1 MRTKKYS
8 RMKKVVLGLILIAAV
23 FVIGST
29 FHSLFLKDTADSK
42 QLDKTAVVENE
53 TFKDI
58 PKDDST
64 PKDYT
69 PQENIA
75 ICQNVIKNMDQWT
88 SKTEG
93 TAVADVLF
101 INYTQNISAT
111 KVIKDKSATQTSAS
125 ESSLLSTGQQRVF
138 KDDAILIRNAKKVKS
153 LNDID
158 WEDDYTAISKDTYA
172 QNYGRTPFSLTNYV
186 INDRT
191 ITKAKTLKSD
201 KGTYTYEFQLEPDKS
216 TVYYKRQMR
225 TEGGA
230 SDYPTFHSI
239 TATVTM
245 DKQWRPLKIHYSE
258 NYDINISV
266 VGSVTCQGEITETF
280 SDFGKVNALPD
291 QDKVDD
297 FIKNKYDKNKLSD
310 LPKKNNADADIS
322 SYVTDMFKENPYYS
336 VDLKLDNQKIKL
348 NMFVD
353 LSNGVIKAQN
363 KDIFLAYKDD
373 YVYINYQNIKVRA
386 KAKSI
391 FQAIDIVSKAVDPKA
406 KTLDLNKLTQID
418 INNIDEDS
426 VSGLL
431 NNVKLEQSDDN
442 IDVKFV
448 KDGINADISVSLKD
462 KKVALNDA
470 KININKDGIKLGADI
485 KTTSVKKFKK
495 LTGFNDISKCVTL
508 LKPWINT
515 VKAKGI
521 KGKVYV
527 KSSNIK
533 LGANYKLAYDSLNL
547 AVDTNVDGISVK
559 AVLLNKYVYLKVD
572 NIKIKCKLDNLDET
586 IEKAFNLAGINL
598 KKNKLVPKQITK
610 AIKQIDSTD
619 RDIASILSAVKS
631 VDYKN
636 NALVVKAKVAGT
648 NHTLSLGKKYVQ
660 IKDKKDTVKITIN
673 KKYKKTPGFFVKK
686 KSYVSCNT
694 IIKALTKIDLYR
706 LLNSTGIILDTNI
719 SAGKYNLKGIAK
731 VCYDKN
737 LSIKY
742 TTNIDGV
749 PITLIYKD
757 KYVYASSGKV
767 FVKGTSEKTYSL
779 LKDVL
784 KKAHVSLN
792 NKNLT
797 KAKSFEDA
805 FDKLIGEYAGKLTI
819 KDIIGNVKTF
829 KYEKGYLIVK
839 YKYSKNKVATIKL
852 KDKTF
857 DLKVAVA
864 DLDVNAKLTINKIY
878 TKSAVINVNSEKYSN
893 IEDILN
899 IVEKFGLQ
907 ELLTSTGIDTDVTLN
922 VDGKT
927 FNANVKANYG
937 DKTQL
942 KLTTVIESGKTKV
955 PLYITLTDNK
965 YYIDLANIHV
975 TATSDNLKEILE
987 KVFKE
992 QNFDDIFAKDI
1003 SSEISNVA
1011 GNMNIKDVLSNIKTF
1026 KATKDTLT
1034 VVYKVGGKDIALSI
1048 KDKTISVNGIV
1059 VNDKKLGIIVKI
1071 NNTKEQSI
1079 KTDSSKYIEF
1089 EKAYNI
1095 INNIVNK
1102 AATSKS
1108 VSFDAKLNVSGNEIN
1123 AKVVYDIE
1131 NKAVNI
1137 KLSVLDTTVDITYI
1151 DDVAYVKSGNVYI
1164 KATKDQLKE
1173 LLGDKISIDD
1183 IPAFDDI
1190 TKKLDLSMLL
1200 NINNISCDD
1209 SLKVEYSDGNMSF
1222 NISLNEKSSDVTFN
1236 GVKINDNT
1244 LDGSINNIKL
1254 SDVSVVDKSEFDE
1267 KYVDFDKLKDFVLK
1281 WQKNPAFV
1289 VNANVT
1295 GKNAKVVLENKNV
1308 YIDFDGLKLKSDDG
1322 SVASI
1327 IDGIAKIYDVDVTPV
1342 FDFINITKDEDIDL
1356 SMFKIYADT
1365 DVNVPEMSIGELL
1378 NKVTV
1383 KENEISFEGKTDE
1396 NTFKI
1401 TMYDAENKSLAPNE
1415 AGYIDIGSMDTLL
1428 KSFGQTAGN
1437 FNFDI
1442 TGKASLGLDLS
1453 IFKFNLK
1460 DVPLYAKL
1468 KVEKDG
1474 VYGKVHADV
1483 PYMSGITDANFDTPE
1498 KTKETTEQTSKNK
1511 TEVTI
1516 SYKIL
1521 SSGKQIYTDFF
1532 VTPEHIYEH
1541 KNVNYKIEKTVTT
1554 VKYRKIGLWIPY
1566 STKSDKETID
1576 ESKDFYIKRTYE
1588 EMEQNVVDDLCFA
1601 FNFSDSIKD
1610 SINDST
1616 DNQTPIEAVT
1626 LGNVFKG
1633 YSFENNSDFK
1643 FNLNLKDLTN
1653 DAIEDTNVTL
1663 TKNSEG
1669 YLNKLKVG
1677 CSLYSVL
1684 SIDLNADLTNIGQT
1698 VDIGFNPEEIKN
1710 DLNYAK

>member
-8 RMKKVVLGLILIAAV
+8 RMKKVVLGLILIVAV

-29 FHSLFLKDTADSK
+29 IHSLFLKDTADSK

-64 PKDYT
+64 PEDYT
-69 PQENIA
+69 PQENMA

-88 SKTEG
+88 SKTKG

-101 INYTQNISAT
+101 INYTQKISAT

-172 QNYGRTPFSLTNYV
+172 QNYGRTPFALTNYV
-186 INDRT
+186 IDDST

-258 NYDINISV
+258 NYNINISV

-310 LPKKNNADADIS
+310 LPKKDNGDADIS

-336 VDLKLDNQKIKL
+336 VDLKLDDQKIKL

-426 VSGLL
+426 ISGLL
-431 NNVKLEQSDDN
+431 NNVKLEQSDHN
-442 IDVKFV
+442 IGVKFE
-448 KDGINADISVSLKD
+448 KDGINADISVLLKD

-470 KININKDGIKLGADI
+470 KININKDDIKLGADI
-485 KTTSVKKFKK
+485 KTTSAKKFKE
-495 LTGFNDISKCVTL
+495 LTGFNDISKAVSL
-508 LKPWINT
+508 LKPWIGT

-521 KGKVYV
+521 QGKVYV
-527 KSSNIK
+527 KSSNIN

-547 AVDTNVDGISVK
+547 AVDTKVDGINIK
-559 AVLLNKYVYLKVD
+559 AVLLDNYVYLKVD
-572 NIKIKCKLDNLDET
+572 NIKIKCKLDNLEET
-586 IEKAFNLAGINL
+586 IEKAFQLVGINL

-610 AIKQIDSTD
+610 AINKISNTD
-619 RDIASILSAVKS
+619 GNIVSILSAVKS

-648 NHTLSLGKKYVQ
+648 NYTLSLGKKYVQ
-660 IKDKKDTVKITIN
+660 LKDRKDTVKISIN
-673 KKYKKTPGFFVKK
+673 KKYKKSPKFVVKK

-694 IIKALTKIDLYR
+694 ILKAMTKINLYR
-706 LLNSTGIILDTNI
+706 LLKSTGIILDTNI

-731 VCYDKN
+731 VCYNKK

-742 TTNIDGV
+742 TTNIEGV
-749 PITLIYKD
+749 PVTLIYKD
-757 KYVYASSGKV
+757 KYIYVNSGNIS
-767 FVKGTSEKTYSL
+767 VKGTSEKTYQL
-779 LKDVL
+779 LKEVL
-784 KKAHVSLN
+784 KKENVSLN
-792 NKNLT
+792 NKNLV
-797 KAKSFEDA
+797 KAKSFEEA
-805 FDKLIGEYAGKLTI
+805 FNLMVGEYADNITI
-819 KDIIGNVKTF
+819 GDIIGNVKTL
-829 KYEKGYLIVK
+829 KHQKGYLILK
-839 YKYSKNKVATIKL
+839 YRYSKNKTATIKL
-852 KDKTF
+852 KNKTF
-857 DLKVAVA
+857 DLAVAVA
-864 DLDVNAKLTINKIY
+864 DLNVNAKLTINKIY
-878 TKSAVINVNSEKYSN
+878 TKSENINVNSKKYSN

-899 IVEKFGLQ
+899 IIEKFGLQ
-907 ELLTSTGIDTDVTLN
+907 DLLTSTGIDTDVTLN
-922 VDGKT
+922 AQGQT
-927 FNANVKANYG
+927 FYANVKANYG
-937 DKTQL
+937 NNTQF
-942 KLTTVIESGKTKV
+942 KLSTVIDDGKTKV
-955 PLYITLTDNK
+955 PLHITFKDNM
-965 YYIDLANIHV
+965 YYVDLANIHV
-975 TATSDNLKEILE
+975 TATSDNLKELL
-987 KVFKE
+987 KNVFKE
-992 QNFDDIFAKDI
+992 QNFDEMFTKDL
-1003 SSEISNVA
+1003 SSEIDSFVKKLNVK
-1011 GNMNIKDVLSNIKTF
+1011 NVLDNIRLF
-1026 KATKDTLT
+1026 KATKDTIT
-1034 VVYKVGGKDIALSI
+1034 VVYNMSGKDISFSI
-1048 KDKTISVNGIV
+1048 NGKTISANGLIV
-1059 VNDKKLGIIVKI
+1059 ENQKLGITAKI

-1079 KTDSSKYIEF
+1079 KVDDSNYIEF
-1089 EKAYNI
+1089 NKAYNI
-1095 INNIVNK
+1095 INNIINK
-1102 AATSKS
+1102 ALTSKS
-1108 VSFDAKLNVSGNEIN
+1108 VSFDGKLDVAGKEIN
-1123 AKVVYDIE
+1123 AKVIYDIE

-1137 KLSVLDTTVDITYI
+1137 QLPVSDATVDITYI
-1151 DDVAYVKSGNVYI
+1151 DDVAYVKSGNVYV
-1164 KATKDQLKE
+1164 KVTKEQLEE
-1173 LLGDKISIDD
+1173 LMGDKINMDN
-1183 IPAFDDI
+1183 IPSLDDI

-1200 NINNISCDD
+1200 NIKNIYCDD
-1209 SLKVEYSDGNMSF
+1209 SLKLEYSDDNIKF
-1222 NISLNEKSSDVTFN
+1222 NISLNEESSDLAFE

-1244 LDGSINNIKL
+1244 FSGSINNIKF
-1254 SDVSVVDKSEFDE
+1254 SHTSVIDKSEFDE
-1267 KYVDFDKLKDFVLK
+1267 KYIDFGNLKDFILK
-1281 WQKNPAFV
+1281 WQKNPALSI
-1289 VNANVT
+1289 NANVT
-1295 GKNAKVVLENKNV
+1295 GKDAKVILENKNV

-1322 SVASI
+1322 SVASV

-1342 FDFINITKDEDIDL
+1342 FNLLNITKDEDIDL

-1365 DVNVPEMSIGELL
+1365 DVDVPEMSIRELL

-1401 TMYDAENKSLAPNE
+1401 TMYDAENKSLASNV

-1428 KSFGQTAGN
+1428 NSFGQTAGN

-1474 VYGKVHADV
+1474 VYGKVHTDV

-1498 KTKETTEQTSKNK
+1498 KTKKTTEQTSKNK
-1511 TEVTI
+1511 TEVTT

-1532 VTPEHIYEH
+1532 VTPEYIYEH
-1541 KNVNYKIEKTVTT
+1541 KNVSYKIEKKVTT

-1566 STKSDKETID
+1566 STKSDKKTID
-1576 ESKDFYIKRTYE
+1576 ESKDFYIKRTYN

-1610 SINDST
+1610 SINGSADH
-1616 DNQTPIEAVT
+1616 QTPIEDVT

-1653 DAIEDTNVTL
+1653 NAIKDTNVTL
-1663 TKNSEG
+1663 TKNNDG